1 MPHRRQRTGFP
12 ARPSPHRLD
21 KMRSQ
26 SLLPAVEHGTEEP
39 PHKNVAIDCGWG
51 RLLFAQTFED
61 MKTLTDSLIQEK
73 PGHRDIA
80 FYLREPH
87 VALAMAPQE
96 LFLDPSHAFRLHL
109 STYRPSRQTF
119 RGFTVRRLCSE
130 ADAHEVNRIY
140 AARHMVQ
147 VDPGFYWRNRDS
159 RSLVCL
165 VAEDRKTGDILGCV
179 TGVDHNRAFGDPEH
193 GSSLWCLAVDP
204 QAPHPRVGEAL
215 VRHLA
220 EYFAARGAA
229 YMDLSVMHD
238 NEQAIALYE
247 KLGFERVPFFALKN
261 KNSINEKLFS
271 GPSFETRLNPY
282 AQIIVD
288 EARRRGIAVD
298 IIDSEGGY
306 FCLTFGGR
314 SIICRES
321 LSELTTAI
329 AMSRCANKA
338 VTRRLLGAAGLFVP
352 AQITAGNDKTN
363 IDFLER
369 YGSIVVKP
377 ADGEQGR
384 GVFVDIRTE
393 ESLKKVMEK
402 ARRAGEQ
409 ILLEQFVE
417 GQDLRIIV
425 IGFEVVAAAVR
436 RPAQI
441 VGDGRLT
448 IRTLIEKQSR
458 RRAAATNGESRIP
471 LDDETKRV
479 IGAAGYSPDDV
490 LPANETLTVRRTAN
504 LHSGGTIHD
513 VTDMLHPEL
522 AEAAVKAAKVL
533 DIPVVG
539 LDMMVTAPDQPDYV
553 IIEANERPG
562 LANHEPQPTAER
574 FVDLLFPH
582 SSHRDQ
588 RIQKE
593 VVA

>member
-1 MPHRRQRTGFP
+1 MPHRRQRNGP
-12 ARPSPHRLD
+12 QGLSPHRID

-26 SLLPAVEHGTEEP
+26 SLLSSPEADEETLR
-39 PHKNVAIDCGWG
+39 NVVVDCGWG
-51 RLLFAQTFED
+51 RLLFAQTFDD
-61 MKTLTDSLIQEK
+61 MKTLTDTLIEEK
-73 PGHRDIA
+73 PGCRDIA

-87 VALAMAPQE
+87 VALSMAPQQ

-119 RGFTVRRLCSE
+119 RGFVVRRLCSE
-130 ADAHEVNRIY
+130 MDAREVNRIY
-140 AARHMVQ
+140 AARRMVQ
-147 VDPGFYWRNRDS
+147 VDEDFYWRNRDS
-159 RSLVCL
+159 RSLICL
-165 VAEDRKTGDILGCV
+165 VAEDRMTGEILGCV
-179 TGVDHNRAFGDPEH
+179 TGIDHHRAFKDPER

-247 KLGFERVPFFALKN
+247 KLGFQRVPFFALKN

-271 GPSFETRLNPY
+271 GPSFETKLNPY

-288 EARRRGIAVD
+288 EARRRGILVD
-298 IIDSEGGY
+298 IIDSDAGY

-314 SIICRES
+314 SIVCRES

-338 VTRRLLGAAGLFVP
+338 VTRRILGAAGLYVP
-352 AQITAGNDKTN
+352 AQIPAGNEETN
-363 IDFLER
+363 REFLER

-384 GVFVDIRTE
+384 GVVVDIRSE
-393 ESLKKVMEK
+393 DALKKVLAR
-402 ARRAGEQ
+402 ARRSGEQ
-409 ILLEQFVE
+409 ILLEQYVE

-436 RPAQI
+436 RPPQV

-471 LDDETKRV
+471 LDDETRRV
-479 IGAAGYSPDDV
+479 VASAGYGLDDI
-490 LPANETLTVRRTAN
+490 LPANETLTVRKAAN
-504 LHSGGTIHD
+504 LHNGGTIHD
-513 VTDMLHPEL
+513 VTELLHPDL

-539 LDMMVTAPDQPDYV
+539 LDMIVTAPDQPDYV

-574 FVDLLFPH
+574 FIDLLFPH
-582 SSHRDQ
+582 SANRDQ

-593 VVA
+593 VAA